1 MPRSS
6 WLNILVVLLV
16 IISGAYVA
24 QMVWG
29 LLDQFSDVI
38 LLFVLAW
45 LVAFALAPL
54 IEVINGKPLPV
65 EVARAAGRVL
75 GNRAERGVERFRY
88 TRTFAVAVVY
98 LGLAIALGVGIAALV
113 PPTLVQIN
121 QLVTQFPALAQN
133 APLWAEQAQKI
144 AVDLGLR
151 NVNVEAALSGILG
164 AIQSL
169 ATSILQ
175 NALVIL
181 TGALSLVGNLLFVL
195 ILSFFFALDGPRLFR
210 AIFDIIPESF
220 DDEVRMLAVSIDRTF
235 GGFIRAQLLQAL
247 LIGLGTAV
255 VTTLFNQPF
264 ALVASLFAG
273 LFMLIPFV
281 GAAVA
286 LVPPLLT
293 ALFHDPAQLP
303 FSLGILLVY
312 QLVIVNVVM
321 PKILSD
327 ALGLHPLI
335 IIASLLI
342 GIKVG
347 GFWGA
352 FFGVP
357 VAGVI
362 AAMTIYFYR
371 RWKRETSRT
380 NAVAAPASAPAVAP
394 PANQASSVSP
404 PTKQATAAKPA
415 REIKKQPR

>member
-16 IISGAYVA
+16 IIAGAYVA
-24 QMVWG
+24 QIVWG
-29 LLDQFSDVI
+29 LLSQFSDVI
-38 LLFVLAW
+38 LLLVLAW

-54 IEVINGKPLPV
+54 IEVIHGKPLPV
-65 EVARAAGRVL
+65 EVARAAGRVF
-75 GNRAERGVERFRY
+75 GKRAERGVERFRY

-98 LGLAIALGVGIAALV
+98 LGLAIALSVGIAALV
-113 PPTLVQIN
+113 PPTLIQIN
-121 QLVTQFPALAQN
+121 QLVTQFPNLAQN
-133 APLWAEQAQKI
+133 APLWADQAQKI
-144 AVDLGLR
+144 AVDMGLR
-151 NVNVEAALSGILG
+151 DVNVQAALSGVLG
-164 AIQSL
+164 AIQTL

-175 NALVIL
+175 NAVVIL
-181 TGALSLVGNLLFVL
+181 TSVVSLVGNLLFVL

-255 VTTLFNQPF
+255 VTMLFNQPF

-273 LFMLIPFV
+273 PFMLIPFV
-281 GAAVA
+281 GSAIS
-286 LVPPLLT
+286 LIPPLLT
-293 ALFHDPAQLP
+293 ALIHDPRQLP

-371 RWKRETSRT
+371 RWKRDGSRID
-380 NAVAAPASAPAVAP
+380 AAPAPAPAVSR
-394 PANQASSVSP
+394 PASQSPVVSP
-404 PTKQATAAKPA
+404 HANPA
-415 REIKKQPR
+415 PSQKSLREEKKRL

>member
-6 WLNILVVLLV
+6 WLNLLVVLLV
-16 IISGAYVA
+16 IIAGAYVA
-24 QMVWG
+24 QMVFG
-29 LLDQFSDVI
+29 LLAQFSDVI

-65 EVARAAGRVL
+65 EAARVAGRLL
-75 GNRAERGVERFRY
+75 GRRAEMRAERFRY

-98 LGLAIALGVGIAALV
+98 LGLALALGIGIAALV

-121 QLVTQFPALAQN
+121 QLVTQFPNLAEN
-133 APLWAEQAQKI
+133 APLWAAQAQQV
-144 AVDLGLR
+144 AVDMGLR
-151 NVNVEAALSGILG
+151 NVNVEAALSGVLG
-164 AIQSL
+164 GIQSV
-169 ATSILQ
+169 ATSVLQ
-175 NALVIL
+175 NAVVIL
-181 TGALSLVGNLLFVL
+181 TGAVALVGNLLFVL
-195 ILSFFFALDGPRLFR
+195 ILSFFFALDGPRLLR
-210 AIFDIIPESF
+210 AIFDVIPESF
-220 DDEVRMLAVSIDRTF
+220 DDEMRMLAISIDRTF
-235 GGFIRAQLLQAL
+235 GGFIRAQLLQAV

-281 GAAVA
+281 GSALS

-293 ALFHDPAQLP
+293 ALIHDPGQIP
-303 FSLGILLVY
+303 FSLGILLIY
-312 QLVIVNVVM
+312 QLVIGNVVM

-371 RWKRETSRT
+371 RWKRESRH
-380 NAVAAPASAPAVAP
+380 APAAATAPSSA
-394 PANQASSVSP
+394 VSP
-404 PTKQATAAKPA
+404 APNPSSAAEPA
-415 REIKKQPR
+415 REKSRR